1 MKIKKILFSIC
12 LTLFAVLIAFSF
24 VSCNENTAETGETTE
39 APVPRELISL
49 EGYTFVYPATA
60 SREVIAAVKAAA
72 DTINASFGLKLTHTN
87 DWMAI
92 APEEPLKTDDKE
104 ILIGATNRAES
115 LEVPEGHKGNFTF
128 SVFQTGTKIV
138 ILGGS
143 EEALLRGLEH
153 FLGLI
158 TAEGSASVEKD
169 YSFTKN
175 YVDEAVSA
183 DSVVARLASE
193 YEIIFPVISNSG
205 EKAIAEEFAGKL
217 LSKTDIAPKRRSDN
231 SAGKDKEILIGF
243 TSRTPAEIKCG
254 YFDYLI
260 KVSGSKIY
268 VIGGSGAALQAAGKK
283 LVEIALSEELKLDTD
298 VEYSYSILA
307 ASDMNPI
314 ASNISLFTPF
324 WAKNYTPPAWMLD
337 FNEKTYAVTCQGGRI
352 TIKAHRGD
360 SDNYPDNSI
369 EGIASAIL
377 AGADCVEFDT
387 QLTRDGV
394 AVLLHDVSLAKATD
408 ASSYIGKTGY
418 PQSLS
423 VTDWTFDQLRVLKMK
438 DDKGNLTEY
447 KVGTLYEALKLCA
460 GRVFVQVDDKSG
472 QLQIESKEMYN
483 LARETG
489 SEECFFYFYGVSLLD
504 KWLGFDPEN
513 KELADYVKLCRS
525 YLSLS
530 GHSLRKPYWTNEVN
544 LYNGGK
550 FSETEDWWK
559 KLTSQGKLMIWSQ
572 NVWKLS
578 KYVSENYTAAM
589 PEQN

>member
-1 MKIKKILFSIC
+1 MKINKILFSIF
-12 LTLFAVLIAFSF
+12 LAVLLALSS
-24 VSCNENTAETGETTE
+24 VSCDDNTSETGETAETTE
-39 APVPRELISL
+39 ARELISL
-49 EGYTFVYPATA
+49 EGYTFVYPATT
-60 SREVIAAVKAAA
+60 SREVISAVKAAA
-72 DTINASFGLKLTHTN
+72 DTINASFGLRLTHTN

-92 APEEPLKTDDKE
+92 APDQPVQNDDKE
-104 ILIGATNRAES
+104 ILLGATNRAES
-115 LEVPEGHKGNFTF
+115 VEAQKSTEGSF
-128 SVFQTGTKIV
+128 SYSVTQTGSKIV
-138 ILGGS
+138 IYGGS

-158 TAEGSASVEKD
+158 TAEGSASIEKD
-169 YSFTKN
+169 YVFSKN
-175 YVDEAVSA
+175 YVDEAVSS
-183 DSVVARLASE
+183 DSVPARLASE

-205 EKAIAEEFAGKL
+205 EKAIAEEIAGKL
-217 LSKTDIAPKRRSDN
+217 LAKTDIAPKRRSDN
-231 SAGKDKEILIGF
+231 SAVKDKEILIGF
-243 TSRTPAEIKCG
+243 TSRTPAQIKCG
-254 YFDYLI
+254 YFEYSI
-260 KVSGSKIY
+260 NVSGTKIY
-268 VIGGSGAALQAAGKK
+268 VVGGSGAALQAAGKK
-283 LVEIALSEELKLDTD
+283 LIEIAFSEELKLDTD
-298 VEYSYSILA
+298 ANYNYSILA
-307 ASDMNPI
+307 EADMNPI
-314 ASNISLFTPF
+314 ASNISLFSPF
-324 WAKNYTPPAWMLD
+324 WAKNYTTPAWMLD
-337 FNEKTYAVTCQGGRI
+337 FDEKTYAVTCPDGRI

-360 SDNYPDNSI
+360 SDNYPDNSL

-387 QLTRDGV
+387 QLTLDGI

-408 ASSYIGKTGY
+408 AASYVGKTGY

-447 KVGTLYEALKLCA
+447 KVATLYEALKICA

-472 QLQIESKEMYN
+472 KLQIESMEMYN

-489 SEECFFYFYGVSLLD
+489 SEKCFFYFYGVSLLD
-504 KWLGFDPEN
+504 KWLTLDPEN

-525 YLSLS
+525 YLAVS

-544 LYNGGK
+544 KYDSGK

-589 PEQN
+589 PK

>member
-1 MKIKKILFSIC
+1 MKLKKILFSI
-12 LTLFAVLIAFSF
+12 LAVLIAISF
-24 VSCNENTAETGETTE
+24 VSCDENTVETGETTE
-39 APVPRELISL
+39 VPVPRELISL
-49 EGYTFVYPATA
+49 EGYTFVYSATA
-60 SREVIAAVKAAA
+60 SKEIVAAVRSLS
-72 DTINASFGLKLTHTN
+72 DEINASFGIRLSHTN

-92 APEEPLKTDDKE
+92 APEEPLRTDDKE

-115 LEVPEGHKGNFTF
+115 LEAPEGSQGNFTF
-128 SVFQTGTKIV
+128 SVFQTGSKIV

-143 EEALLRGLEH
+143 EEALLRGIDH
-153 FLGLI
+153 FREMI
-158 TAEGSASVEKD
+158 KKEAKAAIEKD
-169 YSFTKN
+169 YSFTMN

-183 DSVVARLASE
+183 DSVAARLASE

-205 EKAIAEEFAGKL
+205 EKTIAEEIAGKL
-217 LSKTDIAPKRRSDN
+217 FAKTDISPKRRSDN
-231 SAGKDKEILIGF
+231 SAAKDKEILIGF

-254 YFDYLI
+254 YFEYSI
-260 KVSGSKIY
+260 KVSGGKIY
-268 VIGGSGAALQAAGKK
+268 VIGGSGEALQAAGEK
-283 LVEIALSEELKLDTD
+283 LAEIAFSEELKLDSD
-298 VEYSYSILA
+298 ADYNYSIFA
-307 ASDMNPI
+307 EAEMNPI

-324 WAKNYTPPAWMLD
+324 WAKDYTPPAWMLD
-337 FNEKTYAVTCQGGRI
+337 FYEKTYAVTCPDGRI

-360 SDNYPDNSI
+360 SDNYPDNSL

-387 QLTRDGV
+387 QLTRDGI

-408 ASSYIGKTGY
+408 AANYVGKTGY

-423 VTDWTFDQLRVLKMK
+423 VTDWTFEQIRTLKYK
-438 DDKGNLTEY
+438 DDKGNVTEY
-447 KVGTLYEALKLCA
+447 KIGTLYEALKLCA

-472 QLQIESKEMYN
+472 QLQIESREMYS

-489 SEECFFYFYGVSLLD
+489 SEECFFYYYGASLLD
-504 KWLGFDPEN
+504 KWLGYDPEN
-513 KELADYVKLCRS
+513 RELADYLTLCRS
-525 YLSLS
+525 YLAIS

-544 LYNGGK
+544 LYDGGK

-559 KLTSQGKLMIWSQ
+559 KLSSSGKLMIWSQ

-589 PEQN
+589 PKQ

>member
-1 MKIKKILFSIC
+1 MKIKKISFSIC
-12 LTLFAVLIAFSF
+12 LALFAVLISLSF
-24 VSCNENTAETGETTE
+24 VSCNENTVETGETTV

-60 SREVIAAVKAAA
+60 SREVIAAVRSLS
-72 DTINASFGLKLTHTN
+72 DEINASFGIRLVHTN

-92 APEEPLKTDDKE
+92 APEEPLRNDDKE
-104 ILIGATNRAES
+104 ILVGATNRAES
-115 LEVPEGHKGNFTF
+115 VEAQKDAKGNFTF
-128 SVFQTGTKIV
+128 SVLQTGSKIV
-138 ILGGS
+138 IIGGS
-143 EEALLRGLEH
+143 EEALLRGIDH
-153 FLGLI
+153 FREMI
-158 TAEGSASVEKD
+158 KKEVKAAIEKD
-169 YSFTKN
+169 YSFTMN

-183 DSVVARLASE
+183 NSVAAKLASE

-205 EKAIAEEFAGKL
+205 EKTIAEEIAATFLA
-217 LSKTDIAPKRRSDN
+217 KTDISPKRRSDN
-231 SAGKDKEILIGF
+231 SAGKDKEILIGL
-243 TSRTPAEIKCG
+243 TSRTPADVKCG
-254 YFDYLI
+254 YFDYSI

-283 LVEIALSEELKLDTD
+283 LMEIAFSEELKLDSD
-298 VEYSYSILA
+298 ADYSYSILA
-307 ASDMNPI
+307 AADMNPI
-314 ASNISLFTPF
+314 AGDISLFTPF
-324 WAKNYTPPAWMLD
+324 WAKDYTPPAWMLD
-337 FNEKTYAVTCQGGRI
+337 FNEKTYAVTCPDGRI

-369 EGIASAIL
+369 EAIASAIL

-387 QLTRDGV
+387 QLTRDGI

-408 ASSYIGKTGY
+408 AANYVGKTGY

-423 VTDWTFDQLRVLKMK
+423 VTDWTFEQLRALKYK
-438 DDKGNLTEY
+438 DDKGNVTEY
-447 KVGTLYEALKLCA
+447 KIGTLYEALKLCA

-472 QLQIESKEMYN
+472 QIQIDSREMYN

-489 SEECFFYFYGVSLLD
+489 SEKCFFYFYGASLLD
-504 KWLGFDPEN
+504 KWLGYDPEN
-513 KELADYVKLCRS
+513 RELADYLTLCRS
-525 YLSLS
+525 YLSVS

-544 LYNGGK
+544 LYDGGN

-589 PEQN
+589 PK

>member
-24 VSCNENTAETGETTE
+24 VSCNENTAETGETTV

-49 EGYTFVYPATA
+49 EGYTFVYPATT

-92 APEEPLKTDDKE
+92 APEKPVQNDEKE
-104 ILIGATNRAES
+104 ILLGATNRAES
-115 LEVPEGHKGNFTF
+115 VEAQKSTEGSFTY
-128 SVFQTGTKIV
+128 SITQTGSKIV
-138 ILGGS
+138 IYGGS

-183 DSVVARLASE
+183 DSVAARLASE

-205 EKAIAEEFAGKL
+205 EKTIAEEIAATFLA
-217 LSKTDIAPKRRSDN
+217 KTDISPKRRNDN

-243 TSRTPAEIKCG
+243 TSRTPADVKCG
-254 YFDYLI
+254 YFDYSI

-268 VIGGSGAALQAAGKK
+268 VIGGSGASLQAAGKK
-283 LVEIALSEELKLDTD
+283 LVEMAFSEELKLDSD
-298 VEYSYSILA
+298 AEYSYSILK
-307 ASDMNPI
+307 ASEMNPI
-314 ASNISLFTPF
+314 ADNISLFTPF
-324 WAKNYTPPAWMLD
+324 WAKDYTPPSWMLD
-337 FNEKTYAVTCQGGRI
+337 FSEKTYAVTCPDGRI

-394 AVLLHDVSLAKATD
+394 AVLLHDASLAKATD
-408 ASSYIGKTGY
+408 AANYLGKSGY
-418 PQSLS
+418 PLSLS
-423 VTDWTFDQLRVLKMK
+423 VTDWTFEQIRSLKMK
-438 DDKGNLTEY
+438 DDKGNVTEY

-472 QLQIESKEMYN
+472 KLQIESKEMYD

-489 SEECFFYFYGVSLLD
+489 SEKCFFYFYGVSLLD
-504 KWLGFDPEN
+504 KWLTFDPEN
-513 KELADYVKLCRS
+513 RELADYVKLCRS
-525 YLSLS
+525 YLSIS

-544 LYNGGK
+544 LYDGGK

-559 KLTSQGKLMIWSQ
+559 KLSSSGKLMIWSQ

-578 KYVSENYTAAM
+578 KYVSANYTAAT
-589 PEQN
+589 PN

>member
-1 MKIKKILFSIC
+1 MKIKKFLLSIS
-12 LTLFAVLIAFSF
+12 LSLFAALIALSL
-24 VSCNENTAETGETTE
+24 VSCDDNTPETEETAETTE
-39 APVPRELISL
+39 ARELISL

-60 SREVIAAVKAAA
+60 SREVIAAAKAAA
-72 DTINASFGLKLTHTN
+72 DTINSSFGLKLTHTN

-92 APEEPLKTDDKE
+92 APEKPVQNDEKE
-104 ILIGATNRAES
+104 ILLGATNRAES
-115 LEVPEGHKGNFTF
+115 AEAQKNTTGNFTF
-128 SVFQTGTKIV
+128 SVTQTGSKIV
-138 ILGGS
+138 IYGGS
-143 EEALLRGLEH
+143 EEALLRGLKH
-153 FLGLI
+153 LLGLI

-183 DSVVARLASE
+183 DSVAARLASE

-205 EKAIAEEFAGKL
+205 EKAIAEEIAATFLA
-217 LSKTDIAPKRRSDN
+217 KTDISPKRRSDN

-243 TSRTPAEIKCG
+243 TSRTPADIKCG
-254 YFDYLI
+254 YFDYSI

-283 LVEIALSEELKLDTD
+283 LMEIAISEELKLDSD
-298 VEYSYSILA
+298 ADYSYSLFTEA
-307 ASDMNPI
+307 EMNPI
-314 ASNISLFTPF
+314 ASDISLFTPF
-324 WAKNYTPPAWMLD
+324 WAKDYTPPAWMLD
-337 FNEKTYAVTCQGGRI
+337 FSEKTYAVTCPDGRI

-387 QLTRDGV
+387 QLTSDGV
-394 AVLLHDVSLAKATD
+394 AVLLHDVSLAKATNA
-408 ASSYIGKTGY
+408 ASYVGKTGY
-418 PQSLS
+418 PKTLS
-423 VTDWTFDQLRVLKMK
+423 VTDWTFEQIRALNYK
-438 DDKGNLTEY
+438 DDKGKVTEY
-447 KVGTLYEALKLCA
+447 KIGTLYEALKLCA

-472 QLQIESKEMYN
+472 KLQIESAEIYN

-489 SEECFFYFYGVSLLD
+489 SEKCFFYYYGVSLFD
-504 KWLGFDPEN
+504 KWLAIDPEN
-513 KELADYVKLCRS
+513 QELADYAKLCRS
-525 YLSLS
+525 YLSIS

-544 LYNGGK
+544 KYDSGK

-572 NVWKLS
+572 NIWKLS
-578 KYVSENYTAAM
+578 KYVSENYTAEM
-589 PEQN
+589 PK